1 MKKQPYP
8 SPGGL
13 NRRGQPARF
22 HHIANKLREDIKQ
35 GLMPPGT
42 KLPNRVELV
51 RRYRSSSHTVQRAF
65 NLLLE
70 EGILRACIQ
79 GTFVAEAGVSSLPYV
94 LVMLRTTPQNHLQN
108 VLEQEAKRLD
118 RQGWPFLVTWIDQ
131 HGFHSPE
138 YKELNRLVH
147 SHRLAGLILV
157 NASSICIPSPMVE
170 EPHIPR
176 VWVEGPRAST
186 GCHVSFSG
194 NLLDVAIHECV
205 AHGHRRIAAIHPVQF
220 DVEIQRDYEKF
231 ATLLAS
237 HGLEPMP
244 NRWMPVNLN
253 TPETA
258 SFCSRS
264 LMLLPRSMR
273 PDVLI
278 IEDDNLVP
286 AATRGL
292 RDSDPAQRKRLDVIA
307 HTNFPCPTEAVVPVR
322 RIGYDIRELLE
333 RCRAA
338 IDDQRDGKK
347 IADQTID
354 LIWEPLR

>member
-1 MKKQPYP
+1 MT
-8 SPGGL
+8 
-13 NRRGQPARF
+13 
-22 HHIANKLREDIKQ
+22 
-35 GLMPPGT
+35 PGT

-94 LVMLRTTPQNHLQN
+94 LVMLRTTPQSHLQN

-118 RQGWPFLVTWIDQ
+118 RQGWPFLVAWI
-131 HGFHSPE
+131 GPNGIYSPE
-138 YKELNRLVH
+138 YKKLNRLVH

-176 VWVEGPRAST
+176 VWVEGSRAST

-194 NLLDVAIHECV
+194 NLLDEAIHECV
-205 AHGHRRIAAIHPVQF
+205 AHGHRRIAAIRPVQF
-220 DVEIQRDYEKF
+220 DAEIPRDYMQF
-231 ATLLAS
+231 AARLTR
-237 HGLEPMP
+237 HGLEAMP
-244 NRWMPVNLN
+244 NRWIPTNLS

-258 SFCSRS
+258 GFAARS
-264 LMLLPRSMR
+264 LMLLPDSMR
-273 PDVLI
+273 PDVVI

-307 HTNFPCPTEAVVPVR
+307 HTNFPCPTEAFVPVR

>member
-1 MKKQPYP
+1 MT
-8 SPGGL
+8 
-13 NRRGQPARF
+13 
-22 HHIANKLREDIKQ
+22 
-35 GLMPPGT
+35 PGT

-94 LVMLRTTPQNHLQN
+94 LVMLRTTPQSHLQN

-118 RQGWPFLVTWIDQ
+118 RQGWPFLVAWI
-131 HGFHSPE
+131 GPNGIYSPE
-138 YKELNRLVH
+138 YKKLNRLVH

-176 VWVEGPRAST
+176 VWVEGSRAST

-194 NLLDVAIHECV
+194 NLLDEAIHECV

-220 DVEIQRDYEKF
+220 DAEIPRDYMQF
-231 ATLLAS
+231 AARLTR
-237 HGLEPMP
+237 HGLEAMP
-244 NRWMPVNLN
+244 NRWIPTNLS

-258 SFCSRS
+258 GFAARS
-264 LMLLPRSMR
+264 LMLLPPSMR
-273 PDVLI
+273 PDVVI

-292 RDSDPAQRKRLDVIA
+292 RDGDPAARRGLDVIA
-307 HTNFPCPTEAVVPVR
+307 HTNFPCPTEAFVPVR

>member
-1 MKKQPYP
+1 MT
-8 SPGGL
+8 
-13 NRRGQPARF
+13 
-22 HHIANKLREDIKQ
+22 
-35 GLMPPGT
+35 PGT
-42 KLPNRVELV
+42 QLPNRVELV
-51 RRYRSSSHTVQRAF
+51 RRYRSSSHTVQRAV

-70 EGILRACIQ
+70 EGILRSCIQ
-79 GTFVAEAGVSSLPYV
+79 GTFVAEAGISSLPYV

-157 NASSICIPSPMVE
+157 NASSICIPSPLVE

-176 VWVEGPRAST
+176 VWVGEPRAST
-186 GCHVSFSG
+186 GCHVSFSRD
-194 NLLDVAIHECV
+194 LLGEAIHECV

-220 DVEIQRDYEKF
+220 DVEIQRDYGKF
-231 ATLLAS
+231 ASLLAD
-237 HGLEPMP
+237 HGLEAMP
-244 NRWMPVNLN
+244 NRWMPVNLS

-258 SFCSRS
+258 SFCARS
-264 LMLLPRSMR
+264 LMLLPDSMR
-273 PDVLI
+273 PDVVI

-292 RDSDPAQRKRLDVIA
+292 RDGDPAARRGLDVIA
-307 HTNFPCPTEAVVPVR
+307 HTNFPCPTEAFVPVR
-322 RIGYDIRELLE
+322 RIGYDIRELLV